1 VTDAEDEFLKERK
14 EKSVSSNGDRAQ
26 LSAKYVA
33 QDRNRLDKFR
43 TAFAMGVCDL
53 TRDHLDLFFAKHLNG
68 LTPRSRNHYRSILQV
83 LFKRCARRDCLSRD
97 HHLDR
102 SEGLSPGGKTKESLP
117 DGAIKIYTVA

>member
-1 VTDAEDEFLKERK
+1 VTDAKDEFLKERK
-14 EKSVSSNGDRAQ
+14 EKSVSSNGDR
-26 LSAKYVA
+26 A